1 MSSVAFHSPDHDTVR
16 VGGAE
21 RIWAGLLCTRLMH
34 GVWGLADFPALD
46 RPPLDRL
53 LRMIPDDHY
62 VHDFA
67 RRGDAE
73 GAARALGSALGGYDD
88 CLTWNGQ
95 PVDGFSL
102 ALNTALVV
110 GGDALRLSARVH
122 GSCEIHGW
130 VDGPNRA
137 WLADIVDE
145 GLASGVLRRAHQTQY
160 ENWPGVAAL
169 LRSTARTPVV
179 MSYSVTESF
188 PNAHRARPPTKPYN
202 EMTEDQRDARD
213 AEVEAW
219 DALDAGTQ
227 WEQALAVLQA
237 ADEGLEIRPEDW
249 TTFRFTHRL
258 SGFDL
263 LAEDWESRLDSAFP
277 A

>member
-21 RIWAGLLCTRLMH
+21 RSWASLLCSRIMNSVL
-34 GVWGLADFPALD
+34 GLDDFAVLN

-53 LRMIPDDHY
+53 LRMVPGDHY
-62 VHDFA
+62 VHDYA
-67 RRGDAE
+67 RRADAG
-73 GAARALGSALGGYDD
+73 GAARALRTALHGYDGD
-88 CLTWNGQ
+88 LAWNGHSI
-95 PVDGFSL
+95 DGFTL

-137 WLADIVDE
+137 WLADVVED

-169 LRSTARTPVV
+169 LRRTARTPVV

-188 PNAHRARPPTKPYN
+188 PNAELARPPSKPYS
-202 EMTEDQRDARD
+202 EMAEDEREARD
-213 AEVEAW
+213 AEV
-219 DALDAGTQ
+219 
-227 WEQALAVLQA
+227 QA

-249 TTFRFTHRL
+249 TTFRFSHCL
-258 SGFDL
+258 SAFDL
-263 LAEDWESRLDSAFP
+263 LAEDWESRLDNVFP
-277 A
+277 V